1 AGKCTLRDAIQASNT
16 STDVNGCAFGG
27 GPYPRIVFG
36 VTGRIRLSADALA
49 PSTSVLIDGPGAT
62 QLTITGERK
71 YRVLESG
78 DRTPDKAFGVAGV
91 TIANGRLGADVGGG
105 VDFAFQPSALA
116 IDAVA
121 FEDDFAFGGG
131 GALDAQYSRTVEV
144 DSSSFSSTV
153 ARTGSG

>member
-1 AGKCTLRDAIQASNT
+1 
-16 STDVNGCAFGG
+16 
-27 GPYPRIVFG
+27 
-36 VTGRIRLSADALA
+36 ALA

-62 QLTITGERK
+62 QLTISGERK
-71 YRVLESG
+71 YRVLEIG
-78 DRTPDKAFGVAGV
+78 DRTPDQVFGLAGV

-153 ARTGSG
+153 ARTGSGGALIDGTVATFRNCTFGQTGGPVLQLIATSGHTTRARLL